1 MNVYLPSAGGV
12 QPMFDE
18 EDVLETPAEPLA
30 PAYSVLG
37 GDDGENMSCSRKSGD
52 FCFMCT
58 CVGHCVNA
66 RAAA

>member
-1 MNVYLPSAGGV
+1 MV
-12 QPMFDE
+12 DE

-58 CVGHCVNA
+58 CVGRCVNA